1 MSLSIE
7 NFFAILV
14 SSVKKFWH
22 SGLSGV
28 SISIPSRGK
37 DSSELD
43 RSNDKDSWEL
53 LWGYDQRKNRL
64 KEMVPFVLLEL

>member
-7 NFFAILV
+7 NYFAILV

-22 SGLSGV
+22 SCLGGV

-43 RSNDKDSWEL
+43 RSNDKILENS
-53 LWGYDQRKNRL
+53 GATA
-64 KEMVPFVLLEL
+64 KERTDLNK